1 MASQPSSAALSI
13 SPLLAMT
20 EVLTIKAN
28 TEVLGFYH
36 KQKSEFHFQEKTD
49 NEFLLF
55 LLDTAVRVI
64 SIGKGRVVI
73 QIISDFRIAANPFN

>member
-1 MASQPSSAALSI
+1 
-13 SPLLAMT
+13 MT

-49 NEFLLF
+49 NEFLMF

-64 SIGKGRVVI
+64 SIGKMHFHRLRVHVRFGACRATLGY
-73 QIISDFRIAANPFN
+73 SYFGFSCLW

>member
-1 MASQPSSAALSI
+1 
-13 SPLLAMT
+13 MT

-64 SIGKGRVVI
+64 SIGKGPLYNCDTKHFFGKAGLTG
-73 QIISDFRIAANPFN
+73 ST